1 MKTLIALTAATLLVV
16 TGCANQAAQDY
27 YLAMTQAAE
36 SNSRSQ
42 EARFIA
48 LSQMAA
54 NASAAGDEGAAG
66 SAIMAL
72 ALTRTET
79 IQPQFIESSALKWAQ
94 VLAPTVTA
102 VGLGYM
108 AADVSKNNSN
118 NNKDVTING
127 QNTNA
132 EVELGMQGVVTG
144 VADGFHAGNASDA
157 LATIAGF
164 EVIGDIATTAID
176 ANGVVSEVAITSNT
190 DLANNTVNSM
200 SDLSTTTVDSM
211 GQITSEAIAVIAIVE
226 EPSL

>member
-157 LATIAGF
+157 LTTIAGF
-164 EVIGDIATTAID
+164 EVIGE
-176 ANGVVSEVAITSNT
+176 VSGVAITSNT
-190 DLANNTVNSM
+190 DLANNTLDSM
-200 SDLSTTTVDSM
+200 GNLATTTVDSM